1 MKGCELYG
9 RYVFLD
15 ASKNSRLE
23 EKKRRS
29 ADGRRDGKTGREAS
43 QENGLDHHPR
53 LAGD

>member
-15 ASKNSRLE
+15 AGKNSRLE

-29 ADGRRDGKTGREAS
+29 LDAAGAAVNRNEHGK
-43 QENGLDHHPR
+43 
-53 LAGD
+53 